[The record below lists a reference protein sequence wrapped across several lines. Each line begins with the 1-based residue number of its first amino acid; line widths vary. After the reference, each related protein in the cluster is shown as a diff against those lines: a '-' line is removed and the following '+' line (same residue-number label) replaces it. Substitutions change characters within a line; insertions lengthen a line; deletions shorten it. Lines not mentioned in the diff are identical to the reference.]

1 MTMVFLITGLLFFVL
16 SGAAMPSVTG
26 KSPSKSFKK
35 ALDFAF
41 VDIPAG
47 SFWMGDDENGP
58 IHLVTLTQGFSI
70 QTNEVTQAQWVDVMG
85 SNPSENK
92 NCKYCPV
99 DSVTWNEVQDF
110 IARLNTYG
118 DGTYRLPTE
127 AEWEYAAR
135 AGTVTKYS
143 FGSGVGIDDYS
154 WYLGNDTHEAATKKP
169 NQWGLYDMHG
179 NVSEW
184 TADWYGEYPTVSV
197 IDPKGPGYGTSKVY
211 RGGGMGFDVNELSSA
226 FRGHDS
232 PEMRCSWSGFR
243 LVLEKN
249 KMAAPNVE
257 RGRVN
262 VVGGTGFYADQNFG
276 RRIGVIGE
284 GETVEILLRIRDGAD
299 PREETC
305 MVKYKGT
312 VGFVQCYILDLD

>member
-1 MTMVFLITGLLFFVL
+1 MTMAFLITGLFVFVVNL
-16 SGAAMPSVTG
+16 AAMPKLTG
-26 KSPSKSFKK
+26 KSPSEKSKN

-47 SFWMGDDENGP
+47 SFWMGDNENGP
-58 IHLVTLTQGFSI
+58 IHLVTLTQGFAI

-85 SNPSENK
+85 TNPSHK

-99 DSVTWNEVQDF
+99 DSVTWYEVQDF
-110 IARLNTYG
+110 ITKLNAYG

-135 AGTVTKYS
+135 AGTATKYS
-143 FGSGVGIDDYS
+143 FGSGAGIDYYA
-154 WYLGNDTHEAATKKP
+154 WYLGDDTHQVMTRRP

-184 TADWYGEYPTVSV
+184 TSDWYGEYPTGSV
-197 IDPKGPGYGTSKVY
+197 TDPKGPSYGTTKVY
-211 RGGGMGFDVNELSSA
+211 RGGGTGFDVNELSSA
-226 FRGHDS
+226 SRSHDS

-276 RRIGVIGE
+276 RRIGVIGQ
-284 GETVEILLRIRDGAD
+284 GETVEILLRIREGAD

-305 MVKYKGT
+305 MVKYNGT
-312 VGFVQCYILDLD
+312 VGFVQCYHLGFD